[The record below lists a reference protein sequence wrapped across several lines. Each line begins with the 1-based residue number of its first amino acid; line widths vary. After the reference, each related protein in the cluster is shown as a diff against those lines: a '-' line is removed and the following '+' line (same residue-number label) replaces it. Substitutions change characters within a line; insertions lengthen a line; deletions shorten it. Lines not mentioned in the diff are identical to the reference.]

1 MVINM
6 AVRKKRKKTAFE
18 EHIDENGDMEL
29 SVLRDVARDEVVEIM
44 SENQGNVGKILNG
57 IWKGIGILFLL
68 FLLFSSVAVIN
79 AGEVGVLLQFGEVQG
94 VLHPGIHFIVPFMN
108 NVNEMSTQIEKYE
121 TDASAASKDLQI
133 VSSTIAVNYRIEKKD
148 DGSILTLFENFR
160 GGHEA
165 RLIQPMVQEAVKA
178 STAQYTAEEL
188 ITKRT
193 EVKSVIS
200 SQLKEKLSIYGISVE
215 EVAITNF
222 DFSEEFNNAIE
233 SKVAAEQQKLEM
245 QIELDQK
252 KIEVQKMIAEANASA
267 ESAVL
272 EANGDAQATLIRAS
286 AEAQAIQK
294 VSDSLTEAQNNEGYL
309 TWAYIAKWDGEMPTV
324 LGDSDLM
331 IEMGEL
337 EDSGEGDD

>member
-1 MVINM
+1 MGEGIYATIVIIYRRRRAIEM
-6 AVRKKRKKTAFE
+6 K
-18 EHIDENGDMEL
+18 
-29 SVLRDVARDEVVEIM
+29 VLVACE
-44 SENQGNVGKILNG
+44 
-57 IWKGIGILFLL
+57 
-68 FLLFSSVAVIN
+68 FS
-79 AGEVGVLLQFGEVQG
+79 GV
-94 VLHPGIHFIVPFMN
+94 
-108 NVNEMSTQIEKYE
+108 
-121 TDASAASKDLQI
+121 
-133 VSSTIAVNYRIEKKD
+133 
-148 DGSILTLFENFR
+148 
-160 GGHEA
+160 
-165 RLIQPMVQEAVKA
+165 VQEAVKA

-200 SQLKEKLSIYGISVE
+200 SQLKEKLSVYGISVE